1 MLPRLQTLTNGRD
14 MAQDAQE
21 TERAKPVTKY
31 AEGFGGHLE
40 PLKAADPKQVLQRYL
55 AEETTTQ
62 IAQSFGVTR
71 SGLNYWLLRV
81 AESEWKDA
89 QMLKALRRKEEAED
103 EMDTAQDALTLARAR
118 ERLKSAQWDL
128 ERVCRRIY
136 GQDAPPAQSG
146 LTINLNLGGNGAVQS
161 AKVIENDSQQ

>member
-1 MLPRLQTLTNGRD
+1 

-31 AEGFGGHLE
+31 AEGFGGYLE
-40 PLKAADPKQVLQRYL
+40 PLRNADPKQVLQRYL

-62 IAQSFGVTR
+62 IAQSFNVTR

-103 EMDTAQDALTLARAR
+103 EMDSAQDALTLARAR
-118 ERLKSAQWDL
+118 ERLKAAQWDL
-128 ERVCRRIY
+128 ERICRRIY

-146 LTINLNLGGNGAVQS
+146 LTINLNLWPNAAVQS